1 MRTQFRLIT
10 INLIM
15 VVIALFF
22 YFQKNASAFDLQL
35 MGDMTAA
42 VKSPLDNQTA
52 IAGGGTVRLAWEY
65 APDWNI
71 TLTGSA
77 YFFPTSTP
85 GGVNPMTYA
94 PTSGGMVSIIPVT
107 VGVQHIFARFVRK
120 KYDFYGVLD
129 GGGALEYNFGVGHS
143 APEPFVDGGLGFG
156 TKEFFIEERAES
168 MLNAFGSIPNSPSG
182 PLLLFTTSIGVH
194 FFQF

>member
-1 MRTQFRLIT
+1 MRTPLRLISA
-10 INLIM
+10 IPALAA
-15 VVIALFF
+15 IALFLLF
-22 YFQKNASAFDLQL
+22 PKQSSAFDLQL

-85 GGVNPMTYA
+85 GGVNPMTYQ
-94 PTSGGMVSIIPVT
+94 PTTGGMVSIIPVT
-107 VGVQHIFARFVRK
+107 VGVQHVFARFDRK

-143 APEPFVDGGLGFG
+143 APEPFVDGGIGFG
-156 TKEFFIEERAES
+156 TKEYFIEERAES
-168 MLNAFGSIPNSPSG
+168 MLNAFGPVPNTPSG